1 MPHHL
6 TYSQL
11 NQIFPFYKVLLLLI
25 VVQAMSCKRLDN
37 DVVSQGKGKN
47 MKSETINNIIASTE
61 EQESLVLLDSF
72 RFEDSTVLQIFTEE
86 IGNSQKCHSCS
97 PSITLKRSFRDYKGN
112 VTWKETTLN
121 VTSSWGKPG
130 HFYLDELKENQ
141 DLLFYQGG
149 YSQGGNSYTW
159 INAFRIDESFF
170 GDLSWTFDFK
180 TGLDQSSAYSI
191 AECKNLVPDGLTP
204 VEVRNRMEGQLKISV
219 SEGIL
224 QVLTNQNKFTAVYI
238 QEDER
243 TIRLN
248 PKTVERDLYYSLE
261 YGNVYLDSTYET
273 RK

>member
-1 MPHHL
+1 MGLFLLSFSSCTL
-6 TYSQL
+6 TEPVNHEIENNSIEEAQVDTVIAL
-11 NQIFPFYKVLLLLI
+11 INPFLFK
-25 VVQAMSCKRLDN
+25 D
-37 DVVSQGKGKN
+37 
-47 MKSETINNIIASTE
+47 STE
-61 EQESLVLLDSF
+61 
-72 RFEDSTVLQIFTEE
+72 LQIFIKE
-86 IGNSQKCHSCS
+86 IGSSEKCHSCS
-97 PSITLKRSFRDYKGN
+97 PTIILKRSFKDYKGN
-112 VTWKETTLN
+112 ITWKESTLK

-130 HFYLDELKENQ
+130 HFYLDELRGNQ

-191 AECKNLVPDGLTP
+191 EECKNLVPDGLTP
-204 VEVRNRMEGQLKISV
+204 VEVRNRMEGQLKIDV
-219 SEGIL
+219 SQDLL
-224 QVLTNQNKFTAVYI
+224 QVLTNQNKFTAVCI

-248 PKTVERDLYYSLE
+248 PKTVKRDLYYSLE
-261 YGNVYLDSTYET
+261 YGNVYLDSTYES